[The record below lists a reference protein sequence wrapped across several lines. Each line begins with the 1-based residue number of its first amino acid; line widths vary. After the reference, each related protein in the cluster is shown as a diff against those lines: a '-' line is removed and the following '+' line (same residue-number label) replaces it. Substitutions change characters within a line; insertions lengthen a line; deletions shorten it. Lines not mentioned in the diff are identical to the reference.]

1 MERQQSSYRRV
12 LELADRNVLLTKQRK
27 FVPTWQRPIPD
38 NPYENQQETHVF
50 SSGIGQQMA
59 KYAHDFNFFQF
70 CRLLEIELGSRWYE
84 QVRFRRRESLS
95 FPSSEIY
102 RVETTSDFSPYPNI
116 YTTFLGLYGVDA
128 AMPAHFLNDIALH
141 KEGWETWAHFLDIFN
156 HAVSQMYY
164 RAWRKY
170 RYAANFIAGG
180 QDEISQALL
189 HFIGNSRQQSE
200 NNASVTSEV
209 RLLGLLGVF
218 QQRTRTSDG
227 LESIVRYVLPNA
239 QVQVDEFVPQWI
251 HLNEGFQLGKNQAL
265 LNGSDIVLGK
275 RVRDANHLVSITI
288 MPCDVNQFIR
298 IFPNGD
304 AFQSLMF
311 LLSRYLGYRSDAEIW
326 LEAKKEWLVSSC
338 LNGSARLGFTSAL
351 GQVKI
356 DQRIRLAYYTRA
368 DSARAEL
375 VI

>member
-1 MERQQSSYRRV
+1 MERQQSSYRRI

-38 NPYENQQETHVF
+38 NPYENQQETHVL
-50 SSGIGQQMA
+50 SSGIRQQMV

-84 QVRFRRRESLS
+84 QVRFRRRESLG

-102 RVETTSDFSPYPNI
+102 HVETTSDFSPYPNI

-156 HAVSQMYY
+156 HVVSQMYY

-180 QDEISQALL
+180 RDEISQMLL
-189 HFIGNSRQQSE
+189 HFIGCSRQQSE
-200 NNASVTSEV
+200 SNTAVISEV
-209 RLLGLLGVF
+209 RLLGLLGIF
-218 QQRTRTSDG
+218 QQRTRTADG

-239 QVQVDEFVPQWI
+239 QVQVDEFVPQWVN
-251 HLNEGFQLGKNQAL
+251 LNDFFQLGKSKAF

-275 RVRDANHLVSITI
+275 RVRDANHSVSITI

-298 IFPNGD
+298 VLPNGD

-311 LLSRYLGYRSDAEIW
+311 LLSHYLGYRSDAEIW
-326 LEAKKEWLVSSC
+326 LKAKKKWLVNSR
-338 LNGSARLGFTSAL
+338 LNGSAQLGFTSAL

-356 DQRIRLAYYTRA
+356 DQLIRLAYYTRA
-368 DSARAEL
+368 KSARAEL
-375 VI
+375 II

>member
-1 MERQQSSYRRV
+1 M
-12 LELADRNVLLTKQRK
+12 
-27 FVPTWQRPIPD
+27 
-38 NPYENQQETHVF
+38 
-50 SSGIGQQMA
+50 
-59 KYAHDFNFFQF
+59 
-70 CRLLEIELGSRWYE
+70 
-84 QVRFRRRESLS
+84 
-95 FPSSEIY
+95 
-102 RVETTSDFSPYPNI
+102 
-116 YTTFLGLYGVDA
+116 GLYGVDA

-368 DSARAEL
+368 DSARDEL